1 MARTFEENMNDKRLT
16 VKSLRVLQDVEGSVF
31 EKISAEIEETNQSI
45 ASLQGVQDRYWASI
59 ADDNIISIEEKRALY
74 KEKQTLDTE
83 YSIVIQNAEKNKDY
97 VDYSGLITAYDNL
110 NKYLAFIK
118 VFESM
123 STNTKIDNRAEFYDA
138 FDNYYIA
145 LNNVNQSIL
154 NKTSIG
160 DLNVDN
166 PDKITGLKA
175 VARENDIYVS
185 FNALETSIKNSI
197 QKYIYKLNKGDGVWL
212 LFETQVNGF
221 SYEFNRLIDGFP
233 EAEELAK
240 WEWCVSAVSVYG
252 KENKE
257 SNITTVNVDNYGT
270 WIPTT
275 PKIDKATN
283 KRQVSMT
290 FSQPI
295 TSRILYG
302 EIQYGITIRKQ
313 GETTFYTPEL
323 DKDPR
328 ENVNNYKKSTTTSH
342 FVTSYFS
349 QTLPLSGQNNT
360 KWKKKYHEITQGS
373 SVEKNVS
380 TSYLTNINSESI
392 PSNATKEYDSSGN
405 LIKVKFSKSS
415 GSITMYYEYTL
426 VDMPSPVDTTYQYKI
441 IVKNITT
448 NKEYSSLIANPI
460 SLVATANGVG
470 DLVDNAITQNAL
482 APDAVTADKI
492 AAGTVTADKIAAENI
507 LAKGARAGMVSTEGL
522 QVDDSGFFASEPFN
536 YKYHDP
542 ETGAEKTYTT
552 SAGEFF
558 VGNSPDINDSRDV
571 SEFLHY
577 KKGEGGGFWLKIKNF
592 IVKGLSTIINGVFVV
607 KKTGETD
614 SNAFFVAN
622 ATDSA
627 DSTTGVAERT
637 LSLHGGFSIWGEAYD
652 SVSATDSNP
661 HIEFANRLK
670 QQTLRL
676 VYTDYN
682 SIHNPASLHLI
693 GSQGDEAFFAPNV
706 FAKNLCKRFY
716 NPYTY
721 ENNTSKYNWF
731 KIFESKSY
739 NVSIGMHIF
748 VANDCNTPYVS
759 EYSLFIQNYS
769 SSSYFSLSISL
780 TKISNNC
787 FPNQSSLMV
796 AVDKD
801 FNVYVQAQAIWDSG
815 LYILP
820 IYNKKTS
827 LTLTKLS
834 SSSFGIDPSDFTSYK
849 KIKDNGAF
857 RISKS
862 NDSFSLNF
870 LYEGSSQFP
879 VGFIYMSVNS
889 TSPATLFGGYWVR
902 LKDRFLLG
910 AGDTYSAGA
919 TGGAS
924 SHTLT
929 KAQIPRHSHTINHD
943 HTISNLLFTAP
954 SSSYT
959 YKWDQNAVGGIYG
972 KVEDAYTGYG
982 GSSSEVG
989 SGESFSIMPLYTVV
1003 YMWKRVTEEE
1013 AATLSIT

>member
-1 MARTFEENMNDKRLT
+1 MARTFEENMNDKKLT
-16 VKSLRVLQDVEGSVF
+16 VKSLRVLQEVEGGAF
-31 EKISAEIEETNQSI
+31 DKISSQIEETNQTI
-45 ASLQGVQDRYWASI
+45 ATLQGAQNRYWDSI
-59 ADDNIISIEEKRALY
+59 ADDNIITVEEKRILY

-97 VDYSGLITAYDNL
+97 VDYSSLTEAYQNL
-110 NKYLAFIK
+110 NSYLAFIK
-118 VFESM
+118 VFENLGS
-123 STNTKIDNRAEFYDA
+123 NTKIDNRTEFYDA
-138 FDNYYIA
+138 FDSYYIA
-145 LNNVNQSIL
+145 LNNVNQAIL
-154 NKTSIG
+154 NKASVG
-160 DLNVDN
+160 DINVDK
-166 PDKITGLKA
+166 PDKITGVKA
-175 VARENDIYVS
+175 VASENGIYIS
-185 FNALETSIKNSI
+185 FKQLSSEVKNNI
-197 QKYIYKLNKGDGVWL
+197 GKYIYKLNKGDGVIY
-212 LFETQVNGF
+212 LFESQINGF
-221 SYEFNRLIDGFP
+221 TYEFDRLVDGFP
-233 EAEELAK
+233 EADDIK
-240 WEWCVSAVSVYG
+240 DWEWCVSAVSVYG
-252 KENKE
+252 KENEE
-257 SNITTVNVDNYGT
+257 SNIATVNVDTYGT

-323 DKDPR
+323 DKDPK

-405 LIKVKFSKSS
+405 LINVKFSKSS

-448 NKEYSSLIANPI
+448 NKEYSSLVANPI

-542 ETGAEKTYTT
+542 ETGAEKSYPT

-558 VGNSPDINDSRDV
+558 VGNSPDVNDSRDV

-627 DSTTGVAERT
+627 DSTTGVAGRT
-637 LSLHGGFSIWGEAYD
+637 VSVNGSLIVEGINLVDRLYFSYNNYQLPNQKDFFLQLCPLQHYDGMSLEVLIRIHGINVSSILSVKF
-652 SVSATDSNP
+652 
-661 HIEFANRLK
+661 
-670 QQTLRL
+670 
-676 VYTDYN
+676 
-682 SIHNPASLHLI
+682 I
-693 GSQGDEAFFAPNV
+693 GSMSIYESSVEYSFEGYNFSDIEIFPLLIKDGATWDANKAFGIYVYNNLPAPAQYLSVISYKLNDRYYNPSKS
-706 FAKNLCKRFY
+706 FIHSLDSLNNLTLMGSKFERGTCKRYYFVS
-716 NPYTY
+716 NKTDLD
-721 ENNTSKYNWF
+721 EKY
-731 KIFESKSY
+731 
-739 NVSIGMHIF
+739 
-748 VANDCNTPYVS
+748 P
-759 EYSLFIQNYS
+759 
-769 SSSYFSLSISL
+769 
-780 TKISNNC
+780 
-787 FPNQSSLMV
+787 
-796 AVDKD
+796 
-801 FNVYVQAQAIWDSG
+801 
-815 LYILP
+815 
-820 IYNKKTS
+820 
-827 LTLTKLS
+827 
-834 SSSFGIDPSDFTSYK
+834 
-849 KIKDNGAF
+849 
-857 RISKS
+857 R
-862 NDSFSLNF
+862 
-870 LYEGSSQFP
+870 
-879 VGFIYMSVNS
+879 GFIYMSVDS

-910 AGDTYSAGA
+910 AGDTFSAGA

-929 KAQIPRHSHTINHD
+929 KAQMPRHSHTINHD
-943 HTISNLLFTAP
+943 HTIDNLLFTAP

-959 YKWDQNAVGGIYG
+959 YKWDHNAVSGIYG
-972 KVEDAYTGYG
+972 KTGSAYTAYN
-982 GSSSEVG
+982 GSSNEVG
-989 SGESFSIMPLYTVV
+989 AGEFFSIMPPYTVV
-1003 YMWKRVTEEE
+1003 YMWKRVTEAE

>member
-1 MARTFEENMNDKRLT
+1 MARTFEENMNDKKLT
-16 VKSLRVLQDVEGSVF
+16 VKSLRVLQEVEGGAF
-31 EKISAEIEETNQSI
+31 DKISSQIEETNQTI
-45 ASLQGVQDRYWASI
+45 ATLQGAQNRYWDSI
-59 ADDNIISIEEKRALY
+59 ADDNIITVEEKRILY
-74 KEKQTLDTE
+74 KEKQSLDTE

-97 VDYSGLITAYDNL
+97 VDYTSLVEAYQNL
-110 NKYLAFIK
+110 NSYLAFIK
-118 VFESM
+118 VFENLGS
-123 STNTKIDNRAEFYDA
+123 NTKIDNRTEFYDA
-138 FDNYYIA
+138 FDSYYIA
-145 LNNVNQSIL
+145 LNNVNQAIL
-154 NKTSIG
+154 NKASVG
-160 DLNVDN
+160 DLNVGN

-175 VARENDIYVS
+175 VASEKGIYVS
-185 FNALETSIKNSI
+185 FNQLSSEVKNNI
-197 QKYIYKLNKGDGVWL
+197 GKYIYKLNKGDGVIY
-212 LFETQVNGF
+212 LFESQINGF
-221 SYEFNRLIDGFP
+221 TYEFDRLVDGFP
-233 EAEELAK
+233 EADDIK
-240 WEWCVSAVSVYG
+240 DWEWCVSAVSVYG
-252 KENKE
+252 KENEE
-257 SNITTVNVDNYGT
+257 SNIATVNVDTYGT

-323 DKDPR
+323 DKDPK

-342 FVTSYFS
+342 FVSSYFS

-448 NKEYSSLIANPI
+448 NKEYSSLVANPI

-542 ETGAEKTYTT
+542 ETGAEKSYPT

-558 VGNSPDINDSRDV
+558 VGNSPDVNDSRDV

-577 KKGEGGGFWLKIKNF
+577 KKGKGGGFWLKIKNF

-607 KKTGETD
+607 KNTGETD
-614 SNAFFVAN
+614 LNAFFVAN

-627 DSTTGVAERT
+627 DSTTGVAGRTVRIMGDIISNSRSFLYLYERV
-637 LSLHGGFSIWGEAYD
+637 LSD
-652 SVSATDSNP
+652 
-661 HIEFANRLK
+661 R
-670 QQTLRL
+670 
-676 VYTDYN
+676 
-682 SIHNPASLHLI
+682 
-693 GSQGDEAFFAPNV
+693 
-706 FAKNLCKRFY
+706 KN
-716 NPYTY
+716 
-721 ENNTSKYNWF
+721 
-731 KIFESKSY
+731 
-739 NVSIGMHIF
+739 
-748 VANDCNTPYVS
+748 
-759 EYSLFIQNYS
+759 
-769 SSSYFSLSISL
+769 FSLTKNSYSRLLLYPFQPDNDINSCEIEGVIRGHSSSISL
-780 TKISNNC
+780 KVKFYGCYPDTVTAVNYDYIGLRSSYYEIYPIIIRSDTNSNYKT
-787 FPNQSSLMV
+787 F
-796 AVDKD
+796 
-801 FNVYVQAQAIWDSG
+801 G
-815 LYILP
+815 LL
-820 IYNKKTS
+820 IYNRNTASGSDILQIVSIKINGLPVSTS
-827 LTLTKLS
+827 NISLLDGEPVN
-834 SSSFGIDPSDFTSYK
+834 FHE
-849 KIKDNGAF
+849 NGYLKYDVTGGV
-857 RISKS
+857 IYLNSSKS
-862 NDSFSLNF
+862 DIDK
-870 LYEGSSQFP
+870 YYYYGA
-879 VGFIYMSVNS
+879 IYMSVNS

-929 KAQIPRHSHTINHD
+929 KAQMPRHSHTITHD
-943 HTISNLLFTAP
+943 HTINNLLFTAP

-959 YKWDQNAVGGIYG
+959 YQWDHNAISGIYG
-972 KVEDAYTGYG
+972 KIGSAYTAYN
-982 GSSSEVG
+982 GSSNEVG
-989 SGESFSIMPLYTVV
+989 AGEFFSIMPPYTVV
-1003 YMWKRVTEEE
+1003 YMWKRVKAAE

>member
-1 MARTFEENMNDKRLT
+1 MARTFEENMNDKKLT
-16 VKSLRVLQDVEGSVF
+16 VKSLRVLQEVEGGAF
-31 EKISAEIEETNQSI
+31 DKISSQIEETNQTI
-45 ASLQGVQDRYWASI
+45 ATLQGAQNRYWDSI
-59 ADDNIISIEEKRALY
+59 ADDNIITVEEKRILY
-74 KEKQTLDTE
+74 KEKQSLDTE

-97 VDYSGLITAYDNL
+97 VDYSSLTEAYQNL
-110 NKYLAFIK
+110 NSYLAFIK
-118 VFESM
+118 LFENLS
-123 STNTKIDNRAEFYDA
+123 SNTKIDNRTEFYDA
-138 FDNYYIA
+138 FDSYYIA
-145 LNNVNQSIL
+145 LNNVNQAIL
-154 NKTSIG
+154 NKASVG
-160 DLNVDN
+160 DLNVGN

-175 VARENDIYVS
+175 VASEKGIYVS
-185 FNALETSIKNSI
+185 FKQLSSEVKNNI
-197 QKYIYKLNKGDGVWL
+197 GKYIYKLNKGDGVIY
-212 LFETQVNGF
+212 LFESQTNGF
-221 SYEFNRLIDGFP
+221 TYEFDRLVDGFP
-233 EAEELAK
+233 EAEDIK
-240 WEWCVSAVSVYG
+240 DWEWTVSAFSVYG
-252 KENKE
+252 KENEE
-257 SNITTVNVDNYGT
+257 SNIATVTVDTYGT

-323 DKDPR
+323 DKDPK

-342 FVTSYFS
+342 FVSSYFS

-360 KWKKKYHEITQGS
+360 KWKKKHHEKTQGS

-448 NKEYSSLIANPI
+448 NKEYSSLVANPI

-522 QVDDSGFFASEPFN
+522 QVDDSGFFASEPFI

-542 ETGAEKTYTT
+542 ETGAEKSYPT

-558 VGNSPDINDSRDV
+558 VGNSPDVNDSRDV

-614 SNAFFVAN
+614 ADAFMVAN
-622 ATDSA
+622 ATDTKDSA
-627 DSTTGVAERT
+627 TGVAGRT
-637 LSLHGGFSIWGEAYD
+637 LKINGDAIINKVSFQSIVNRILPSELYYPIPKNEPLFFQLSIPDNYNGITEVEIGGHFKG
-652 SVSATDSNP
+652 
-661 HIEFANRLK
+661 
-670 QQTLRL
+670 
-676 VYTDYN
+676 N
-682 SIHNPASLHLI
+682 SIAASFRLRFI
-693 GSQGDEAFFAPNV
+693 GTM
-706 FAKNLCKRFY
+706 
-716 NPYTY
+716 YTY
-721 ENNTSKYNWF
+721 KFAVIYD
-731 KIFESKSY
+731 Y
-739 NVSIGMHIF
+739 IGYDAEGIYI
-748 VANDCNTPYVS
+748 TP
-759 EYSLFIQNYS
+759 LIIGS
-769 SSSYFSLSISL
+769 SSSW
-780 TKISNNC
+780 
-787 FPNQSSLMV
+787 Q
-796 AVDKD
+796 A
-801 FNVYVQAQAIWDSG
+801 NV
-815 LYILP
+815 
-820 IYNKKTS
+820 
-827 LTLTKLS
+827 
-834 SSSFGIDPSDFTSYK
+834 SFGIELFNIINDGTQGVSFRYLKVNGIYTDLKQSISVLPSAPSFMLKNTKLKANSVNEIMTFNPNETSIDRYYR
-849 KIKDNGAF
+849 IGA
-857 RISKS
+857 
-862 NDSFSLNF
+862 
-870 LYEGSSQFP
+870 
-879 VGFIYMSVNS
+879 IYMSVNS

-919 TGGAS
+919 TGGEAT
-924 SHTLT
+924 HTLSLYEM
-929 KAQIPRHSHTINHD
+929 PSHNHPIGNSYNNTNLVAIKTTDRGKSSLNDNAAGDIVKNITI
-943 HTISNLLFTAP
+943 TTG
-954 SSSYT
+954 
-959 YKWDQNAVGGIYG
+959 NAG
-972 KVEDAYTGYG
+972 A
-982 GSSSEVG
+982 
-989 SGESFSIMPLYTVV
+989 SFPHNNMPPYTVV
-1003 YMWKRVTEEE
+1003 YMWKRVTEAE